1 MLKVGVVGVGGIS
14 GAHIPAWEEIKEVE
28 LVALCDIRQE
38 RLDNYPAKRHY
49 NDFKEMLEKEE
60 LDILDICLPTYLH
73 ADYAIMAMEKG
84 INVICEKP
92 ISLKEED
99 IERVYSTA
107 KKNNV
112 KFMIAQVLR
121 FWPEY
126 ELLKEIFGEKRL
138 KISTDDGWSDY
149 LYNASDLIT
158 YSGKKFNGQRT
169 HVNRFNRLYPDAVFE
184 PLTRENFD
192 EAYEFLK
199 NYISQNGTTS
209 ESGELEGCAAI
220 RLMKRYFYLNLYGA
234 ILKANNKII
243 SLSIGEKVGDTLFV
257 HVEKGLIEFSG
268 VYQVMVQKFA
278 EAYAG
283 DVLFIN
289 REEDD
294 GVDLAAFASSDKSE
308 FFSGCCLN

>member
-1 MLKVGVVGVGGIS
+1 MLSLSKLNFEPVELNHADMLKAAFSSQKYRTSNFTAGSAIMWQKIYNIRVCEAFGCVILSADYPLEGKCYSIPVGGDVKAAINAVYDECKNS
-14 GAHIPAWEEIKEVE
+14 G
-28 LVALCDIRQE
+28 
-38 RLDNYPAKRHY
+38 
-49 NDFKEMLEKEE
+49 EKCIFS
-60 LDILDICLPTYLH
+60 DVP
-73 ADYAIMAMEKG
+73 
-84 INVICEKP
+84 
-92 ISLKEED
+92 ED
-99 IERVYSTA
+99 G
-107 KKNNV
+107 
-112 KFMIAQVLR
+112 L
-121 FWPEY
+121 

-158 YSGKKFNGQRT
+158 YSGKRFNGQRN

-220 RLMKRYFYLNLYGA
+220 RLMKRYFDLNLYGA

-278 EAYAG
+278 ETYAG

-294 GVDLAAFASSDKSE
+294 GVEGLRKSKLSYHPIRLLNK
-308 FFSGCCLN
+308 FSVEIK

>member
-1 MLKVGVVGVGGIS
+1 MLSLTKLNFEPVELNHADMLKAAFSSQKYRTSSFTVGSAIMWQKIYNIRVCEAFGCVILSADYPLEGKCYSIPVGGDVKAAINTVYDECKNS
-14 GAHIPAWEEIKEVE
+14 G
-28 LVALCDIRQE
+28 
-38 RLDNYPAKRHY
+38 
-49 NDFKEMLEKEE
+49 EKCIFS
-60 LDILDICLPTYLH
+60 DVP
-73 ADYAIMAMEKG
+73 
-84 INVICEKP
+84 
-92 ISLKEED
+92 ED
-99 IERVYSTA
+99 G
-107 KKNNV
+107 
-112 KFMIAQVLR
+112 L
-121 FWPEY
+121 

-158 YSGKKFNGQRT
+158 YSGKKFNGQRN

-192 EAYEFLK
+192 EAYEFLE
-199 NYISQNGTTS
+199 NYILQNGTTS

-220 RLMKRYFYLNLYGA
+220 RLMKRYFDLNLCGA
-234 ILKANNKII
+234 VLKANNKII

-278 EAYAG
+278 ETYAG
-283 DVLFIN
+283 DLLFIN

-294 GVDLAAFASSDKSE
+294 GVEGLRKSKL
-308 FFSGCCLN
+308 SYHPIGLLNKYSVEIT

>member
-1 MLKVGVVGVGGIS
+1 MLSLTKLNFEPVELNHADMLKAAFSSQKYRISSFTAGSAIMWQKIYNIRVCEAFGCVILSADYPREGKCYSIPVGGDVKAAINAVYDECKNS
-14 GAHIPAWEEIKEVE
+14 G
-28 LVALCDIRQE
+28 
-38 RLDNYPAKRHY
+38 
-49 NDFKEMLEKEE
+49 EKCIFS
-60 LDILDICLPTYLH
+60 D
-73 ADYAIMAMEKG
+73 
-84 INVICEKP
+84 V
-92 ISLKEED
+92 
-99 IERVYSTA
+99 
-107 KKNNV
+107 
-112 KFMIAQVLR
+112 
-121 FWPEY
+121 PEGGL

-158 YSGKKFNGQRT
+158 YSGKKFNGQRN

-199 NYISQNGTTS
+199 NYISQNNTTS

-220 RLMKRYFYLNLYGA
+220 RLMKRYFDLNLYGA

-278 EAYAG
+278 ETYAG

-294 GVDLAAFASSDKSE
+294 GVEGLRKSKL
-308 FFSGCCLN
+308 SYHPIGLLNKYSVEIT

>member
-1 MLKVGVVGVGGIS
+1 MLSLTKLNFEPVELNHADMLKAAFSSQKYRISSFTAGSAIMWQKIYNIRVCEAFGCVILSADYPLEGKCYSIPVGGDVKAAINAVYDECKNS
-14 GAHIPAWEEIKEVE
+14 G
-28 LVALCDIRQE
+28 
-38 RLDNYPAKRHY
+38 
-49 NDFKEMLEKEE
+49 EKCIFS
-60 LDILDICLPTYLH
+60 D
-73 ADYAIMAMEKG
+73 
-84 INVICEKP
+84 V
-92 ISLKEED
+92 
-99 IERVYSTA
+99 
-107 KKNNV
+107 
-112 KFMIAQVLR
+112 
-121 FWPEY
+121 PEGGL
-126 ELLKEIFGEKRL
+126 ELLKEIFGEEKL

-158 YSGKKFNGQRT
+158 YSGKKFNGQRN

-220 RLMKRYFYLNLYGA
+220 RLMKRYFDLNLYGA
-234 ILKANNKII
+234 ILKANNKIV

-278 EAYAG
+278 ETYAG

-294 GVDLAAFASSDKSE
+294 GVEGLRKSKL
-308 FFSGCCLN
+308 SYHPIGLLNKYSVEIT

>member
-1 MLKVGVVGVGGIS
+1 MLSLTKLNFEPVELNHADMLKAAFSSQKYRTSNFTAGSAIMWQKIYNIRVCEAFGCVILVADYPLEGKCYSIPVGGDVKAAINAVYDECKNS
-14 GAHIPAWEEIKEVE
+14 GKKCIFSDVP
-28 LVALCDIRQE
+28 
-38 RLDNYPAKRHY
+38 
-49 NDFKEMLEKEE
+49 
-60 LDILDICLPTYLH
+60 
-73 ADYAIMAMEKG
+73 
-84 INVICEKP
+84 
-92 ISLKEED
+92 ED
-99 IERVYSTA
+99 G
-107 KKNNV
+107 
-112 KFMIAQVLR
+112 L
-121 FWPEY
+121 

-158 YSGKKFNGQRT
+158 YSGKKFNGQRN

-220 RLMKRYFYLNLYGA
+220 RLMKRYFDLNLYGA

-278 EAYAG
+278 ETYAG

-294 GVDLAAFASSDKSE
+294 GVEGLRKSKL
-308 FFSGCCLN
+308 SYHPIGLLNKYSVEIT